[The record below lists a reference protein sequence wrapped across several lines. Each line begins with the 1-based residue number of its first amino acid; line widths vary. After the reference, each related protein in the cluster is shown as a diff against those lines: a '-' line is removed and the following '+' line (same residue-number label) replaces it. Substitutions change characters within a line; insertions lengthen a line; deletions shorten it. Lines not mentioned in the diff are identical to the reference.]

1 MGVLT
6 ATIAIIKVNGTTVE
20 SSTKSDT
27 AVGICRDVRYTEN
40 ISRGAVRG
48 IGNMNPS
55 EVPALTFA
63 GNLTAGFMNIKYEKH
78 PFFEKAIVRKTGS
91 KAAFYNTL
99 ALQQIGFTLQL
110 LKKVPDTVAGDDE
123 GRDANNIIV
132 VNDTQYETFAT
143 IGECFITSDSFD
155 LTENQISGRNSAF
168 DVTDGATYAV
178 ED

>member
-6 ATIAIIKVNGTTVE
+6 ATIAIIKVNGVSVE
-20 SSTKSDT
+20 SSTKSST
-27 AVGICRDVRYTEN
+27 AVGICRDIRYTEN

-63 GNLTAGFMNIKYEKH
+63 GNLTAGFMNIKFDKH

-91 KAAFYNTL
+91 KAGFYNTL
-99 ALQQIGFTLQL
+99 ALQQIGFTLDL
-110 LKKVPDTVAGDDE
+110 LRKVPDTEVGNDE
-123 GRDANNIIV
+123 GRDANNVIIV
-132 VNDTQYETFAT
+132 NETKYEHFVS

-168 DVTDGATYAV
+168 DVIDAATYGV
-178 ED
+178 EA